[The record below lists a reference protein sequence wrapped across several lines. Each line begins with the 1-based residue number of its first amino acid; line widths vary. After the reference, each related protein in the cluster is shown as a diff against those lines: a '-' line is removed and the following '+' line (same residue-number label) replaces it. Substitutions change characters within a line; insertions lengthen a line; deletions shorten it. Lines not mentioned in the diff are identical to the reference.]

1 MHSCP
6 VYPSF
11 GISLRASASGS
22 VSLFL
27 YHLLLLLLSLFY
39 FLLFLPSLLT
49 PRARMLLLVSFSP
62 ARVPPLLIPP
72 RLPSLPLLQHLVLC
86 ILCRSLFVSLF
97 LAFWCMLA
105 RSSSVPTSPAFLA
118 QCVCLVGCP
127 YLVCLW
133 AQALCVCLVGCLC
146 LVCLWAQVLCGILFL
161 CLCWSPALFVGSSDL
176 TVTASLTHDV
186 QVSGV

>member
-105 RSSSVPTSPAFLA
+105 RSSSCPHLSCLSGT
-118 QCVCLVGCP
+118 VCMSGGLSLSGVLVGTGS
-127 YLVCLW
+127 VCVSGGLS
-133 AQALCVCLVGCLC
+133 LFGVLVGTGSVWHSVSVFV
-146 LVCLWAQVLCGILFL
+146 LVPGFVCGE
-161 CLCWSPALFVGSSDL
+161 
-176 TVTASLTHDV
+176 
-186 QVSGV
+186 Q